1 MPQSLGRGFF
11 GSLRSQV
18 EHEICALSRENS
30 LLRQARY
37 SFPRRVLGGL
47 LVGRSISQF
56 LALYGPLLVIVL
68 VFQWL
73 GNRYFPSRLPG
84 YIGSLPRDFLKDIGS
99 YLIAAQIGILAIVS
113 VAVGVVALLQ
123 AETTVLLSIRT
134 YGCITSSPI
143 RMSSPLAA
151 WPSS

>member
-18 EHEICALSRENS
+18 EHEIRVLSRENS

-56 LALYGPLLVIVL
+56 LALYGLLLVIVL

-73 GNRYFPSRLPG
+73 GNRYFP
-84 YIGSLPRDFLKDIGS
+84 
-99 YLIAAQIGILAIVS
+99 
-113 VAVGVVALLQ
+113 
-123 AETTVLLSIRT
+123 
-134 YGCITSSPI
+134 
-143 RMSSPLAA
+143 
-151 WPSS
+151 